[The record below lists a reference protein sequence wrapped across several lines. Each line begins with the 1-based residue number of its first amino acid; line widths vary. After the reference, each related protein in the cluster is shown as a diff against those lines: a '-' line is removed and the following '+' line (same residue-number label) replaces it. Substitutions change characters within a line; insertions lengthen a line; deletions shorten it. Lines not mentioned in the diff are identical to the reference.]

1 MTTEPS
7 PSLAGLSALPT
18 SGLLVLGLLV
28 GGLSA
33 CARISGTPSET
44 ADSPEPDSTDSAA
57 APADPVVDTN
67 MAPTI
72 TAEDIQRSPNEP
84 VGNLLTSR
92 FPGVNVAYAPDGSLI
107 IRIRG
112 TTSIHG
118 SKEPL
123 YVIDGVPVNPGPT
136 GGLHGIQISEIETIE
151 VLKDPVG
158 TSMYGIRGANGV
170 ILITLK
176 KPGR

>member
-1 MTTEPS
+1 MSRRAIPVR
-7 PSLAGLSALPT
+7 AL
-18 SGLLVLGLLV
+18 LILGLLLGPV
-28 GGLSA
+28 SA
-33 CARISGTPSET
+33 CIRTSSTTPPET
-44 ADSPEPDSTDSAA
+44 ADSPEPDSTESAA

-67 MAPTI
+67 MAPI
-72 TAEDIQRSPNEP
+72 VTAEDIQRSPNEP
-84 VGNLLTSR
+84 VGNLLAGR
-92 FPGVNVAYAPDGSLI
+92 FPGVTVTQGRDGSLM

-123 YVIDGVPVNPGPT
+123 YVIDGVAVNPGPT
-136 GGLHGIQISEIETIE
+136 GGLHGIQISEIESIE

-158 TSMYGIRGANGV
+158 TSMYGMRGANGV
-170 ILITLK
+170 IVITLK